1 VASFTPISCQ
11 SRERSELIFTET
23 TAIALPDGRRRKE
36 CSAICPSLR
45 GCYLSVLVLKAC
57 FEEEQTAF
65 ATSFYDI
72 EQRTLA
78 VSYPQGW
85 DLFFLSFIFF
95 IYSVFFNLLILLKN
109 KT

>member
-1 VASFTPISCQ
+1 MVGDERNVQRFARACEGAISV
-11 SRERSELIFTET
+11 FWF
-23 TAIALPDGRRRKE
+23 
-36 CSAICPSLR
+36 
-45 GCYLSVLVLKAC
+45 LKAC